1 MINFNLRRQTG
12 VLNSKDLFQ
21 ISNFINSPL
30 KSDHE
35 ISEKSH
41 SSYKSHRKNNEQK
54 IENPYLLKITQSNN
68 IEKKRYSIN
77 YQKNL
82 IESNFKTMKSPV
94 KPTMKNIVQKVVS
107 DEEFISKEFS
117 SFKIE
122 RILKPGE
129 SYGET
134 GIEFMTKK

>member
-1 MINFNLRRQTG
+1 M
-12 VLNSKDLFQ
+12 
-21 ISNFINSPL
+21 
-30 KSDHE
+30 
-35 ISEKSH
+35 
-41 SSYKSHRKNNEQK
+41 
-54 IENPYLLKITQSNN
+54 LKITQSNN
-68 IEKKRYSIN
+68 IEKKRHSIS

-82 IESNFKTMKSPV
+82 VESNFKILKSPV
-94 KPTMKNIVQKVVS
+94 KPTMKNIVQKVLN

-122 RILKPGE
+122 RIIKPGE